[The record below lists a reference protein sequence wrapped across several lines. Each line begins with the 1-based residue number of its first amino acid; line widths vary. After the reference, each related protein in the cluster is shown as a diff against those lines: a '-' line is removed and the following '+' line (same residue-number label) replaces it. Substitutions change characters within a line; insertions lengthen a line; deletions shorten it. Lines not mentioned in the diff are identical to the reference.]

1 MILCCVS
8 SQDEGW
14 VRSQTTEP
22 HRCIHGVSARLPFPA
37 GGKELTWLAVLVT
50 LVTFLAPLFTLLLE
64 TLLWGRPAA
73 QPPLW
78 EVPQTP
84 VYGTGSGGGVGK
96 DTAPTIPGVIL
107 DWRSPQGAL
116 TCAVG
121 L

>member
-84 VYGTGSGGGVGK
+84 VYGTGSGGGWARTQPPPFLG
-96 DTAPTIPGVIL
+96 
-107 DWRSPQGAL
+107 SFL
-116 TCAVG
+116 TGEVPKEP
-121 L
+121 